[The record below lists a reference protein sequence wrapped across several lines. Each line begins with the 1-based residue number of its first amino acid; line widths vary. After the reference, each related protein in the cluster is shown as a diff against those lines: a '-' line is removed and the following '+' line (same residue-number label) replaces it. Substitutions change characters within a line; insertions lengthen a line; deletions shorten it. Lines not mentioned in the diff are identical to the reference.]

1 MHKDIFFT
9 STYNADDMTQW
20 SGLGFYMKK
29 MLMEQGFNIE
39 KVYPLEYQPGLS
51 VKIKSRIARKMVS
64 PREISTAKNYAK
76 QIEKIIGQ
84 RNGII
89 FSTGTLPVAYLN
101 IKNPIVIYTD
111 ATFAS
116 ILSYYDEFS
125 SWTKSAIRKAH
136 QIEKAALDRAD
147 LILFASEWAAKSAIN
162 FYDVDPSKIEVI
174 PFGANISEIPDFDD
188 VLTSIKSKIDTP
200 LEILFVGVDWKRKGG
215 DKVLEA
221 FNCVIDKGINAHFH
235 IVGPHTNPLQNE
247 RNDVTYYGFLNKHNE
262 IDEKVLKNLFSKA
275 HFFVM
280 LSKSECYGLV
290 YCEANAYGTPVIG
303 LNTGG
308 VSAIITDKNGALF
321 DVGSNKEAISEL
333 LISLFQ
339 SKDLYYSLCV
349 SSYERFVDNLNWG
362 NIGIRMKK
370 LLKKYDCFPQTNS

>member
-1 MHKDIFFT
+1 MHKDIYFT
-9 STYNADDMTQW
+9 STYNADDITQW

-29 MLMEQGFNIE
+29 MLMGQGFNIE

-51 VKIKSRIARKMVS
+51 VKIKSRIASKMVS
-64 PREISTAKNYAK
+64 PREISTAKNYSK
-76 QIEKIIGQ
+76 QIEKIVGQ

-89 FSTGTLPVAYLN
+89 FSTGTLPVAYLK
-101 IKNPIVIYTD
+101 IKNPVAIYTD
-111 ATFAS
+111 ATLAS

-125 SWTKSAIRKAH
+125 GWSPSAILKAH

-147 LILFASEWAAKSAIN
+147 LILFASEWAANSAIN
-162 FYDVDPSKIEVI
+162 FYGVDSSKVEVI
-174 PFGANISEIPDFDD
+174 PFGANISEIPSFED
-188 VLTSIKSKIDTP
+188 VLTTIKSKIDTP

-221 FNCVIDKGINAHFH
+221 FNCLIDKGINAHLH
-235 IVGPHTNPLQNE
+235 IVGPHTNPIQNE

-262 IDEKVLKNLFSKA
+262 SDDKVLKNLFSKA

-280 LSKSECYGLV
+280 LSESECYGLV

-308 VSAIITDKNGALF
+308 VSTIITDKNGALL
-321 DVGSNKEAISEL
+321 DVGSNTEEISAL

-349 SSYERFVDNLNWG
+349 SSYEMFVDTLNWG
-362 NIGIRMKK
+362 NVGRRIKH
-370 LLKKYDCFPQTNS
+370 LLEKI